1 MKIEIRANDT
11 ALISGYVNVVER
23 ESRTMRDISGP
34 FVETVKAGVFKKSLE
49 RHPVELRFDHRLP
62 LGSTKDGALELR
74 EDNIGLYAKAVV
86 SDPKVVQKARED
98 KLSGWSFGFRSLKD
112 SWVPQENGIRKR
124 NLEDIDL
131 VEVSI
136 LDVTPAYPA
145 TSIETRDGKEDLL
158 EFRNVQEE
166 IELDIEKRAENQ
178 EKTEPQSEKVDM
190 NQLKREFEFVNLGGK
205 R

>member
-34 FVETVKAGVFKKSLE
+34 FIETVKAGAFKKSLE

-112 SWVPQENGIRKR
+112 SWVLQENGIRKR

-178 EKTEPQSEKVDM
+178 EKTEPQSKKADM

>member
-1 MKIEIRANDT
+1 M
-11 ALISGYVNVVER
+11 
-23 ESRTMRDISGP
+23 
-34 FVETVKAGVFKKSLE
+34 
-49 RHPVELRFDHRLP
+49 
-62 LGSTKDGALELR
+62 
-74 EDNIGLYAKAVV
+74 
-86 SDPKVVQKARED
+86 
-98 KLSGWSFGFRSLKD
+98 
-112 SWVPQENGIRKR
+112 
-124 NLEDIDL
+124 

-178 EKTEPQSEKVDM
+178 KKTEPQSEKVDM